1 MEGESVIL
9 RALARRISWEK
20 RYFGFHPQDDNLLYS
35 GISPTRHCETRS
47 VEAIHKNEFNCVKA
61 GTPKSKRSVFSW
73 IASLPLAMTPFG
85 SFNGCNI
92 LKQKAAF
99 TLAEVLITLGIIGI
113 VAAMTLPMLIAKY
126 QEKVLVTA
134 AKKGYSVAVNTVT
147 RWNAANEIA
156 GDSYNFFASGGA
168 SNAWSRN
175 TVVLKELAKYLN
187 IVQVCDKSSNL
198 KNCGGKYTVKQYKKL
213 NNGQGGTKE
222 QNYMNNFRIVLADGS
237 FIAPQSEVT
246 DDGTC
251 KHTYWSNATDSNGFF
266 IPDTSGNSPTG
277 FQGQYNSSNNCGFI
291 HIDTNGLKGPNQV
304 GKDYFLI
311 GFTKE
316 GKPWSTS
323 DNYGNLDYV
332 LKYDKLIKTE
342 DYTPQESGAFE

>member
-1 MEGESVIL
+1 MLKPENTNNSSILQGGGARLSATGESF
-9 RALARRISWEK
+9 S
-20 RYFGFHPQDDNLLYS
+20 LLDS
-35 GISPTRHCETRS
+35 FKTRHCNFPDCFTS
-47 VEAIHKNEFNCVKA
+47 ACYDVKRA
-61 GTPKSKRSVFSW
+61 
-73 IASLPLAMTPFG
+73 
-85 SFNGCNI
+85 N
-92 LKQKAAF
+92 AAF
-99 TLAEVLITLGIIGI
+99 TLAEVLITLGIIGV

-147 RWNAANEIA
+147 RWNAANEIV
-156 GDSYNFFASGGA
+156 GDSYNFFVTGGA
-168 SNAWSRN
+168 SHEWSRHA
-175 TVVLKELAKYLN
+175 VVLKELAKYLH

-213 NNGQGGTKE
+213 NNGQGGTVE
-222 QNYMNNFRIVLADGS
+222 QNMMNNFRIVLADGS
-237 FIAPQSEVT
+237 FISVMSEVT

-251 KHTYWSNATDSNGFF
+251 KHTYWSNAKDPDGFF

-304 GKDYFLI
+304 GKDYFVI

-316 GKPWSTS
+316 GKPWSNS

-342 DYTPQESGAFE
+342 DYTPQESGAFTQ

>member
-1 MEGESVIL
+1 
-9 RALARRISWEK
+9 
-20 RYFGFHPQDDNLLYS
+20 
-35 GISPTRHCETRS
+35 
-47 VEAIHKNEFNCVKA
+47 
-61 GTPKSKRSVFSW
+61 
-73 IASLPLAMTPFG
+73 MTPFG

-147 RWNAANEIA
+147 RWNAANEIV
-156 GDSYNFFASGGA
+156 GDSYNFFATGGS
-168 SNAWSRN
+168 SNDWSSR
-175 TVVLKELAKYLN
+175 TVVTKELAKYLK
-187 IVQVCDKSSNL
+187 IVQVCDSSNNI

-222 QNYMNNFRIVLADGS
+222 ETYMNYFRIVLADGS

-246 DDGTC
+246 DDGMC
-251 KHTYWSNATDSNGFF
+251 KHTFWSNATDSDGFY

-277 FQGQYNSSNNCGFI
+277 FQGEYKSSDNCGYI

-304 GKDYFLI
+304 GKDYFRI
-311 GFTKE
+311 SFSKA
-316 GKPWSTS
+316 GKPNSS
-323 DNYGNLDYV
+323 SNSIGNLDYV
-332 LKYDKLIKTE
+332 LKYDKLIETE
-342 DYTPQESGAFE
+342 DYTPQESGAFTQ

>member
-1 MEGESVIL
+1 
-9 RALARRISWEK
+9 
-20 RYFGFHPQDDNLLYS
+20 
-35 GISPTRHCETRS
+35 
-47 VEAIHKNEFNCVKA
+47 
-61 GTPKSKRSVFSW
+61 
-73 IASLPLAMTPFG
+73 
-85 SFNGCNI
+85 
-92 LKQKAAF
+92 
-99 TLAEVLITLGIIGI
+99 
-113 VAAMTLPMLIAKY
+113 MTLPMLIAKY

-175 TVVLKELAKYLN
+175 TVVLKELAKYLH

-213 NNGQGGTKE
+213 NNGQGGTVE
-222 QNYMNNFRIVLADGS
+222 QNMMNNFRIVLADGS
-237 FIAPQSEVT
+237 FISVMSEVT

-251 KHTYWSNATDSNGFF
+251 KHTYWSNAKDPDGFF

-277 FQGQYNSSNNCGFI
+277 FQGQYNTSDNCGFI

-304 GKDYFLI
+304 GKDYFVI
-311 GFTKE
+311 GFDTA

-332 LKYDKLIKTE
+332 LKYDKLIETE